1 MPPKVLPLVDNMAD
15 LVRADFCRR
24 ALDRQEEQAIGPRG
38 RDVQGGLPAGILRHL
53 QEPWLRVGPGGRFR
67 HQAESRA
74 SRPSALGAKAGH
86 PVRFDPKFEPA
97 TGTEIAIE
105 LRWKDKDGKVQ
116 KAPAQQWVRDIK
128 TKKALDTN
136 WVFAGSQFRGNPE
149 TKKEYY
155 VGDNGSLISVSNV
168 PWATLDLPIHSANA
182 MDARGYEGF
191 VEHMPP
197 EKTPVTIILTPK
209 LEKADEGR
217 EAELGNWLNKVPN
230 ADKGAPE
237 AEPGKLPADDTE
249 KTEKNEEGK

>member
-15 LVRADFCRR
+15 LVRADFCAPVWIDKKNKQLVLEGETCKAGYPLEFFATFKSRGYESVLVVDSDTKPSLVHR
-24 ALDRQEEQAIGPRG
+24 AL
-38 RDVQGGLPAGILRHL
+38 L
-53 QEPWLRVGPGGRFR
+53 
-67 HQAESRA
+67 
-74 SRPSALGAKAGH
+74 ALGAKAGH

-155 VGDNGSLISVSNV
+155 VGDDGSLISVSNV